1 MHSRRSGKRFKPWI
15 LAEGGCLSFIVVIPT
30 ADSSAAGTGGTRPD
44 AIEAA
49 MQLRGH
55 AASLGQGRRGPT
67 CQPRLREQA
76 TAG

>member
-15 LAEGGCLSFIVVIPT
+15 LTDGGCLSVIVVIPA

-49 MQLRGH
+49 INYVDMPLRLDK
-55 AASLGQGRRGPT
+55 AVALPP
-67 CQPRLREQA
+67 CQPPRQQPRD
-76 TAG
+76 G